1 MILLF
6 GIIMVGVAV
15 LFMGILEL
23 VNTVFLDY
31 RPVFYD
37 VYEERYR

>member
-1 MILLF
+1 MILLY

-15 LFMGILEL
+15 LFMAVLEL

-31 RPVFYD
+31 RPVF
-37 VYEERYR
+37 